1 MKVSRNT
8 VATLLTLA
16 LAALLALPALAPAG
30 KGKRVAK
37 DVGKGKSAVA
47 VARAT
52 IKNPGVVR
60 TVISTKPRRKRVE
73 WSYVSVCT
81 KNGRSDR
88 YPGPGDATTRT
99 TRSKIKRRLKLPMSD
114 PDRCQV
120 DVAAKLPYRSG
131 KRVIA
136 KIFNKG

>member
-1 MKVSRNT
+1 MKVSRNKL
-8 VATLLTLA
+8 AMLLA
-16 LAALLALPALAPAG
+16 LALTGVLALPALAPAG
-30 KGKRVAK
+30 KGKQVAK
-37 DVGKGKSAVA
+37 DVGRGKSAVA

-52 IKNPGVVR
+52 VRNPGVVR
-60 TVISTKPRRKRVE
+60 MVISTKPKRKRVE
-73 WSYVSVCT
+73 WSYVSICT

-99 TRSKIKRRLKLPMSD
+99 TRSKVKRRLKLPMSD
-114 PDRCQV
+114 PDRCQI